1 MARIYFEDFRIGEQT
16 TVGEYLVDEEEI
28 VEFASRWDPELFHID
43 RGAAKASVFEG
54 LTACGTHI
62 IAIRNWLI
70 HRLPNKAHVLA
81 GLGIDE
87 LRFAAPVRP
96 GDRLSLTTE
105 CLEVRPSSSKPD
117 RGVVQSLL
125 KVTNQD
131 DQTVLTTK
139 EAILVKRR
147 GTA

>member
-1 MARIYFEDFRIGEQT
+1 
-16 TVGEYLVDEEEI
+16 VEI
-28 VEFASRWDPELFHID
+28 IEFASKWDPELFHID
-43 RGAAKASVFEG
+43 RDAAEASVFEG

-105 CLEVRPSSSKPD
+105 CLEARPSSSKPD